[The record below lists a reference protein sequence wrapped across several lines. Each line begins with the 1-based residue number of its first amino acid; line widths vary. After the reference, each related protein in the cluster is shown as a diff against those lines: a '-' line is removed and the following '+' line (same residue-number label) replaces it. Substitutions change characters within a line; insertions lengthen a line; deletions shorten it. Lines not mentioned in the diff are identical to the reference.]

1 LRGIHYLLLG
11 FGIASFA
18 TMIWQWL
25 AGIRFQI
32 EKIPRQGREGG
43 FPSLSILKPLKGC
56 DSQTEGCLASWLK
69 QNYPGEVELLFGIA
83 SSDDPVRGVVE
94 KLLASSNAV
103 RGELIIC
110 DPLLGSNAK
119 VSSLCH
125 MMKRAKHEIIIVAD
139 DDVVIQDGF
148 LQELAAGFRNPEVGL
163 VNCFYFIEPKNW
175 AMRFEAIAVNA
186 DFWTQVLQG
195 LMLKPMDFALGAVMA
210 TRREMLG
217 KLGGFESLLEYLADD
232 YQLGNKVA
240 KTGAKLQICPT
251 PVECRSDP
259 LSAKQVWNHQLRW
272 ARTIRVCQ
280 PVPYFFSI
288 ISNPS
293 LWPLLACILG
303 APGGKWLLLSA
314 IIARIGTGA
323 FSYKKLSGLPALVP
337 GLLSPIKDLFGAAI
351 WLLSFT
357 GNKITWRGTL
367 FRVNRGGKLT
377 RIA

>member
-1 LRGIHYLLLG
+1 
-11 FGIASFA
+11 
-18 TMIWQWL
+18 MIWQWL

-32 EKIPRQGREGG
+32 EKIPRQGREWG

-83 SSDDPVRGVVE
+83 SPDDPVRGVVE

-125 MMKRAKHEIIIVAD
+125 MMKRAKHEIIVVAD

-288 ISNPS
+288 ISNPT
-293 LWPLLACILG
+293 LWPLLACIFG